1 MWERSQTDAAS
12 DDCQAVQRNNL
23 ARRDSWKELERSH
36 LRLEWRRECITGR
49 VRVDDLADYRL
60 AEAARVT
67 AEEDAVTLV

>member
-1 MWERSQTDAAS
+1 MWERSQTGAAG
-12 DDCQAVQRNNL
+12 DGCQAVQRNNL
-23 ARRDSWKELERSH
+23 VRKGSWGELERSH
-36 LRLEWRRECITGR
+36 LSLKRLPGCITGR

>member
-1 MWERSQTDAAS
+1 MEGQ
-12 DDCQAVQRNNL
+12 L
-23 ARRDSWKELERSH
+23 GELERSH
-36 LRLEWRRECITGR
+36 SNLKWPPGYITGH

>member
-1 MWERSQTDAAS
+1 MWERSQTGAAG

-23 ARRDSWKELERSH
+23 AWKGSWGKLERSH
-36 LRLEWRRECITGR
+36 PNLKWPPGCITGH

-60 AEAARVT
+60 AEAAHAT